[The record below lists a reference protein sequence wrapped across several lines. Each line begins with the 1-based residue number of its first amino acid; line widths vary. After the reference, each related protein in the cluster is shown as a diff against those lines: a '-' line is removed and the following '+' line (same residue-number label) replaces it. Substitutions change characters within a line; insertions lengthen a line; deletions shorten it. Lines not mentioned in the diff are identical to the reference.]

1 MEDETDT
8 ATFLA
13 FGKIAEKL
21 TDTTVD
27 TISLLGKT
35 NRYNVPDFLKNL
47 LVGKTVI
54 FNVTAMKKKQYPE
67 DICFRINTARIL
79 NEQPPQT
86 TQLLLP
92 GPSASQ
98 SSSQPQNQSTTGEKV
113 EEIPPDLFEQDT
125 PTKIAPP
132 R

>member
-54 FNVTAMKKKQYPE
+54 FNVTAMKKS
-67 DICFRINTARIL
+67 NTLRTFVS
-79 NEQPPQT
+79 ES
-86 TQLLLP
+86 TQLAYLTSSHHRPLSYSYQDHLLHRVHHNHKT
-92 GPSASQ
+92 SQ
-98 SSSQPQNQSTTGEKV
+98 LREKRS
-113 EEIPPDLFEQDT
+113 
-125 PTKIAPP
+125 KKSP
-132 R
+132 RPI